1 MLTSL
6 PLVDYHK
13 LQAHMWYHMQNK
25 MFVAGGAYSYSY
37 MYEYIDLLIFVC
49 ASGKLTLVLE
59 ARSSPMVWM
68 QSAIF
73 TTGSYQLCC

>member
-25 MFVAGGAYSYSY
+25 MFVAGEAYSYS
-37 MYEYIDLLIFVC
+37 YEYIDLLIFVC

-59 ARSSPMVWM
+59 AQSSQMVRM